1 MANTT
6 TLTLD
11 VTEQQ
16 LELVTDTMVASG
28 GLNDIVL
35 HFNFKDD
42 TWDGLSL
49 KAVFQVSGEETAYA
63 VTVLS
68 SNATVPH
75 EVMQRKC
82 TVFVALAG
90 SIVDSKGVAT
100 LVRTSAVYG
109 LRLERGAAVEFEPSA
124 DDERYWAS
132 VAEMWAKASEE
143 FAQKASASET
153 KAKTSEKN
161 AKSSE
166 TKAKT
171 SEENA
176 KTSETNAKTSE
187 DNAKT
192 SETNAK
198 ISETNAATSES
209 NAKTS
214 ENNAKTYMDNAESYK
229 DQAATSAS
237 NANSSKNAAASS
249 ATSAAN
255 SATAA
260 QESAQDAW
268 DYANAVNPEKLVHKE
283 SNVEGSIFDFGDQ
296 FVRKDSEEQT
306 EVNGVV
312 DIIPEGEERTMMST
326 LLEDSSIG
334 TFLFVGQSVP
344 TSSTSTG
351 IKGQV
356 AFDDSYIYLCVADN
370 SWKRIALSDL

>member
-153 KAKTSEKN
+153 NAATSESNAKTSENNAKTSEKN

-171 SEENA
+171 SEE
-176 KTSETNAKTSE
+176 
-187 DNAKT
+187 
-192 SETNAK
+192 
-198 ISETNAATSES
+198 
-209 NAKTS
+209 
-214 ENNAKTYMDNAESYK
+214 
-229 DQAATSAS
+229 